1 MKLKKPEADDKME
14 IAGRMYEACNLQNA
28 IESGHLKTIDDVL
41 AWASEESSG
50 LNALIK
56 LPVLLINDNSCV
68 DIKASIEHNATPA
81 AITS

>member
-1 MKLKKPEADDKME
+1 MTDAKYQRLPQ
-14 IAGRMYEACNLQNA
+14 AGDT
-28 IESGHLKTIDDVL
+28 GVL

-56 LPVLLINDNSCV
+56 LPVWLINDNSCV

-81 AITS
+81 TITS